1 MNLFDIHCHI
11 LPGVDDGSKDLE
23 TSLEMLRI
31 AYEDGTRDII
41 LTPHY
46 MLGRN
51 IYTYQELD
59 ERFEQF
65 KKDVAATGEFPELK
79 LYLGNEILYEVG
91 IATKLREGD
100 IHTMNGTR
108 YILVEYNIKIP
119 FGEILDSLEAMSQA
133 RFIPIIAHVERYH
146 CLEGRLDRLDD
157 MLDKGVLLQMN
168 ISSVDGGFLNEN
180 KHWCRKMIK
189 KGYITFL
196 GTDAHNE
203 HSRAPYTQEYIKW
216 IKKKC
221 GDDEAEF
228 MLTIAPN
235 MMIQGKYID
244 SY

>member
-11 LPGVDDGSKDLE
+11 LPGVDDGSPNLE

-46 MLGRN
+46 MLDRN
-51 IYTYQELD
+51 TFTYSELD
-59 ERFEQF
+59 ERFSQF
-65 KKDVAATGEFPELK
+65 KSDVEAAGEFPDLK
-79 LYLGNEILYEVG
+79 LYLGNEILYEEG
-91 IATKLREGD
+91 IVTKLREGD

-108 YILVEYNIKIP
+108 YVLVEYNIRTP
-119 FGEILDSLEAMSQA
+119 YSEIAYSIEALNQA
-133 RFIPIIAHVERYH
+133 RYIPIIAHVERYH
-146 CLEGRLDRLDD
+146 TLEGRLDKLDEII
-157 MLDKGVLLQMN
+157 DKGCLLQMN

-216 IKKKC
+216 INKKC
-221 GDDEAEF
+221 GSDEAEY
-228 MLTIAPN
+228 MLTEAPE
-235 MMIQGKYID
+235 MMVQGKYIEF
-244 SY
+244 

>member
-23 TSLEMLRI
+23 QSLEMLRI

-51 IYTYQELD
+51 QYTYQELD

-65 KKDVAATGEFPELK
+65 KKQVADTGEFPELN

-108 YILVEYNIKIP
+108 YILVEYNIRTP

-146 CLEGRLDRLDD
+146 CLEGRLDRLDE

-203 HSRAPYTQEYIKW
+203 YSRAPYTQEYIKW

-221 GDDEAEF
+221 GDEEAEF
-228 MLTIAPN
+228 MLTEAPN
-235 MMIQGKYID
+235 LMIQGKYID
-244 SY
+244 NY